1 MNLLSNFFYL
11 TPPSQHKGII
21 SLSNYFIP
29 GIPTEYTAI
38 TYASDMHEIAIF
50 DLLSL
55 EDNTNA

>member
-11 TPPSQHKGII
+11 TPPSQNKGII

-29 GIPTEYTAI
+29 GISTEYTAI

-50 DLLSL
+50 DL
-55 EDNTNA
+55 